1 MPAKRWGRP
10 PTMSATEAHKE
21 QLKRY
26 IKNEIENNNLLG
38 LLGEELDNMVEMLTT
53 CNSRR
58 EVYDWCQTLMVGE
71 TLAAEVIRRRDDNGP
86 PFEDTPGT
94 KKRGA
99 TAGNSNSAA
108 NTNNNNNN
116 SGGRQLSTASRR
128 GGRKKDVSKNGGSAT
143 AVAATAKLKP
153 GFCECGCFAT
163 EHNLRGNCANC
174 GRIIC
179 EQESDEMCY
188 HCGLDPYICVAYEI
202 KVQDGLLTAAAIEKD
217 RESYEKAI
225 SKRDEL
231 LQYAETRAK
240 RTKVIDDQTAVF
252 LSPQHAWMSP
262 QEREKAVKDEALA
275 EKRRKVAAMHRTT
288 GAYTV
293 HLDIMNQNAALTCQE
308 IIPAPHSDTSSS
320 SSESELGDGI
330 DDKEVEIEEEE
341 EVVRAVPLPSLM
353 QKIWYSLDGSV
364 EQLSTSGTIAVS
376 SDKYRNAANDVGGA
390 DHSVK
395 KPEVHRV
402 VEISRRV
409 QQDYYED
416 DARAFLDAQK
426 MLQGEQVHQRED
438 GLNIA
443 SEEEKEEEEDVDNVR
458 EEVKEKKE
466 NTVVKATEVKGNS
479 SNSSSI
485 TAFIPTP
492 IMRMNDN
499 GICLSM
505 HQPWAGLLVAGIK
518 MHEGRVWSTNYRGR
532 LWIHAAS
539 AQPHDIKEVE
549 EHYAKFRPP
558 TVEFPTH
565 YPTGVLLGYVYIVD
579 CMDQEKYRQTFPEN
593 ERQEENSPF
602 LFICVEAKTLP
613 FPLPMVG
620 NHKLFKLDHK
630 VHTAARKQL
639 LEI

>member
-10 PTMSATEAHKE
+10 PTMSVAEAHKE

-53 CNSRR
+53 CGSKR
-58 EVYDWCQTLMVGE
+58 EVYEWCQTLVVGE
-71 TLAAEVIRRRDDNGP
+71 KLAAEVIRRRDDNGP
-86 PFEDTPGT
+86 LFNDSVGSG
-94 KKRGA
+94 KRGSA
-99 TAGNSNSAA
+99 TGRT
-108 NTNNNNNN
+108 NTNNNKNSNRN
-116 SGGRQLSTASRR
+116 SGGRQLNTTTLRR
-128 GGRKKDVSKNGGSAT
+128 GGRKKDLSRNGDS
-143 AVAATAKLKP
+143 ATAKLKP

-179 EQESDEMCY
+179 EQESDETCY
-188 HCGLDPYICVAYEI
+188 HCGLDPYICLAYEI
-202 KVQDGLLTAAAIEKD
+202 KVQDGLLTAAAIEND

-225 SKRDEL
+225 TKRDEL

-262 QEREKAVKDEALA
+262 QERDKAEKDEALA
-275 EKRRKVAAMHRTT
+275 ERRRKVAAMHRTT

-293 HLDIMNQNAALTCQE
+293 HLDIMNQNVSLGCQE
-308 IIPAPHSDTSSS
+308 VLPKAHGDSSS
-320 SSESELGDGI
+320 SASESTFGDAMDDNNI
-330 DDKEVEIEEEE
+330 DIEQE
-341 EVVRAVPLPSLM
+341 EVIRAVPLPSLL

-364 EQLSTSGTIAVS
+364 EPLSTSSGTLAVS
-376 SDKYRNAANDVGGA
+376 SDKYGNTITESVA
-390 DHSVK
+390 DNSMK

-409 QQDYYED
+409 QQDYYDD
-416 DARAFLDAQK
+416 DARAYLEAQK
-426 MLQGEQVHQRED
+426 IAQGENGKNIYRRGD
-438 GLNIA
+438 GLNIVSSDAEEQEQDGDAA
-443 SEEEKEEEEDVDNVR
+443 SEEVTEN
-458 EEVKEKKE
+458 KKE
-466 NTVVKATEVKGNS
+466 NTSVNAMNVHQSFK
-479 SNSSSI
+479 
-485 TAFIPTP
+485 PTQL
-492 IMRMNDN
+492 MRMNDN

-518 MHEGRVWSTNYRGR
+518 THEGRVWSTDYRGR

-539 AQPHDIKEVE
+539 ARPHEINEVE
-549 EHYAKFRPP
+549 EHYGKFRPSK
-558 TVEFPTH
+558 VEFPKH
-565 YPTGVLLGYVYIVD
+565 YPTGVLLGYVYLVD
-579 CMDQEKYRQTFPEN
+579 CLDQETYRRTFSGK

-602 LFICVEAKTLP
+602 LFICAEAKALP

-630 VHTAARKQL
+630 VHAAARKQL
-639 LEI
+639 LEIV